1 MKRLESRKESW
12 EDRKSTFRLFWL
24 SIFPTI
30 FYLHDMNKNNQI
42 LLSIMMFLQFFIWG
56 AWYGQMSKYLF
67 TNLNA
72 SGSQVGNA
80 YSAFSIAMIA
90 APFFI
95 GMIAD
100 RYFAAQKVL
109 GALNILGA
117 IVLFFLIRE
126 KSAAH
131 FFWWILAYCLTF
143 APTISLTSSI
153 SMAHMS
159 DPARQ
164 FPIIRVMGT
173 IAWFVVTNFVGFLGV
188 GDKSTIFYISMI
200 VSLILGAYAFFLP
213 DTPPKATD
221 KPTFLKIIGADAF
234 VMFKDRSFLIFFI
247 SSILICIPLSFYYAM
262 ANPSL
267 TDSGMTNVENKMSLG
282 LLSEF
287 LFMLAIPFAMRRFG
301 VKWIMI
307 VGLIGWIVRFFL
319 FSNGNGTSGLWM
331 LYLAILLHGLCF
343 DFFFVSGQIYT
354 DAKAGEKIKSQ
365 AQGLISL
372 ATYGIGMYIGSV
384 LAGLVTE
391 KYTVDGIKNWA
402 AIWMVPAG
410 IAAVVLV
417 LFLLFFKDNT
427 RNLIPAKNSTI

>member
-1 MKRLESRKESW
+1 
-12 EDRKSTFRLFWL
+12 
-24 SIFPTI
+24 
-30 FYLHDMNKNNQI
+30 
-42 LLSIMMFLQFFIWG
+42 MMFLQFFIWG

-72 SGSQVGNA
+72 TGSQVGNA

-109 GALNILGA
+109 GVLNILGA

-159 DPARQ
+159 DPAKQ
-164 FPIIRVMGT
+164 FPMIRVMGT

-354 DAKAGEKIKSQ
+354 DAKAGDKIKSQ

-384 LAGLVTE
+384 LAGIVTE
-391 KYTVDGIKNWA
+391 KYTVGGVKDWS

-427 RNLIPAKNSTI
+427 RNLIPARQ

>member
-1 MKRLESRKESW
+1 MKLNLRIQ
-12 EDRKSTFRLFWL
+12 L
-24 SIFPTI
+24 S
-30 FYLHDMNKNNQI
+30 L
-42 LLSIMMFLQFFIWG
+42 MMFLQFFVWG

-67 TNLNA
+67 TSLNA
-72 SGSQVGNA
+72 SGTQVGNA

-109 GALNILGA
+109 AVLNILGA
-117 IVLFFLIRE
+117 GILFFLIQE
-126 KSAAH
+126 KDAGN

-153 SMAHMS
+153 SMTHMEN
-159 DPARQ
+159 PEKE
-164 FPIIRVMGT
+164 FPSIRVFGT
-173 IAWFVVTNFVGFLGV
+173 LAWGVVTILIGFWGL

-200 VSLILGAYAFFLP
+200 ASVVMAIYAFTLP
-213 DTPPKATD
+213 NTPPKSTD
-221 KPTFLKIIGADAF
+221 APTFAKIIGVDAF

-267 TDSGMTNVENKMSLG
+267 TDSGMTNVESKMSLG

-287 LFMLAIPFAMRRFG
+287 LFMLAIPFALRRFG
-301 VKWIMI
+301 VKWILI
-307 VGLIGWIVRFFL
+307 IGLIGWIVRFFL
-319 FSNGNGTSGLWM
+319 FSNGNSGSSLWM
-331 LYLAILLHGLCF
+331 LYTAILLHGLCF

-354 DAKAGEKIKSQ
+354 DAKAGPKIKNQ

-372 ATYGIGMYIGSV
+372 ATYGIGMYIGSI
-384 LAGLVTE
+384 LAGIVTE
-391 KYTVDGIKNWA
+391 KYTVNGIKDWG

-417 LFLLFFKDNT
+417 LFVLFFKDNT
-427 RNLIPAKNSTI
+427 RDIKVE

>member
-1 MKRLESRKESW
+1 MI
-12 EDRKSTFRLFWL
+12 KSDEIRGIG
-24 SIFPTI
+24 IFFNSAVDFQYHFHKTI
-30 FYLHDMNKNNQI
+30 YLHYMNKNNQI

-56 AWYGQMSKYLF
+56 SWYGQMSKYLF
-67 TNLNA
+67 TQLNA

-80 YSAFSIAMIA
+80 YSAFSIAMIG

-109 GALNILGA
+109 GVLNILGA
-117 IVLFFLIRE
+117 IILFFLIQVKE
-126 KSAAH
+126 AGH

-143 APTISLTSSI
+143 APTIALTSSI
-153 SMAHMS
+153 AMTHMD
-159 DPARQ
+159 DPAKQ
-164 FPIIRVMGT
+164 FPVIRVMGT
-173 IAWFVVTNFVGFLGV
+173 IAWFVVTNFVSYLNA
-188 GDKSTIFYISMI
+188 GDQSTIFYISMI
-200 VSLILGAYAFFLP
+200 ASIVLGLYSFILP
-213 DTPPKATD
+213 NTPPKATD

-267 TDSGMTNVENKMSLG
+267 TDSGMTHVESKMSLG

-307 VGLIGWIVRFFL
+307 VGLIGWIIRFYL
-319 FSNGNGTSGLWM
+319 FSNGNATSGIWM
-331 LYLAILLHGLCF
+331 LYVAILLHGLCF
-343 DFFFVSGQIYT
+343 DFFFVSGMIYT

-384 LAGLVTE
+384 LAGKVTE
-391 KYTVDGIKNWA
+391 MYTIDNIRNWS

-417 LFLLFFKDNT
+417 LFLLFFRDNT
-427 RNLIPAKNSTI
+427 RTALPAKG